1 MQIFNIREYKTQ
13 VGKRLKTWK
22 EENFAHRLWER
33 DPLLWFSEPVTE
45 ITDRLGWLDLPEI
58 MQEKLDDMTSF
69 AEQVK
74 TEGIEHVVLLGIGGS
89 SLAPDVFQKTFGHSR
104 GYPKLF
110 VLDST
115 HPAAVSTLAEKIDFD
130 HTLFLVSS

>member
-74 TEGIEHVVLLGIGGS
+74 TEGIRHVVLLGIGGS
-89 SLAPDVFQKTFGHSR
+89 SLAPDVFQHQDNHVQFAGHRLENKRFPTADGSADR
-104 GYPKLF
+104 CTGQGVGPG
-110 VLDST
+110 
-115 HPAAVSTLAEKIDFD
+115 
-130 HTLFLVSS
+130 